1 MHVNPTTKTHG
12 SKKQYHNGSIGWA
25 VHGLLQRLQ
34 RLILFKQL
42 FERQKSQN
50 HKLYKISLCHNVT
63 RLHKGVMSLGQQDSG
78 FLSQAQCIFHPQR
91 FHLLPPLIPL
101 LLTWLLPPTMPLVL
115 SLLGSWQRRAG
126 DATLTHSLW
135 DRWPHSIKWLEPN
148 GFSTAWGR
156 SKSAQAEVGSQ
167 DKCRCPPA
175 VNTYRSPGQRKCPV
189 WLQTVI
195 YTLRQG
201 QRWHS
206 SSEESCDVTV
216 TYLVRWSMYDT
227 QIKKLV
233 CE

>member
-115 SLLGSWQRRAG
+115 SLLGSWQRRCHTDSFPVG
-126 DATLTHSLW
+126 SIWHFGLKVTGLLQKYIPLVPPTPSLW
-135 DRWPHSIKWLEPN
+135 WPSYPSN
-148 GFSTAWGR
+148 TSVVSTQ
-156 SKSAQAEVGSQ
+156 S
-167 DKCRCPPA
+167 
-175 VNTYRSPGQRKCPV
+175 
-189 WLQTVI
+189 
-195 YTLRQG
+195 
-201 QRWHS
+201 
-206 SSEESCDVTV
+206 
-216 TYLVRWSMYDT
+216 T
-227 QIKKLV
+227 QIKVCCPTEPERHFLV
-233 CE
+233 MWRSPS